1 MIVFGIFVFHLEE
14 EICYTRW
21 NKEEIENGKSLIK
34 SQQPIRRED
43 TTGEH
48 FSSAVRGGLGGLL
61 KLLLMGGKYTPHS
74 LYHLHFYKCLLINF
88 FFC

>member
-1 MIVFGIFVFHLEE
+1 MEKNAHQKGVANHNDMIKLS
-14 EICYTRW
+14 T
-21 NKEEIENGKSLIK
+21 
-34 SQQPIRRED
+34 IRRED